1 MSVKYRKEQLLMSS
15 KISNNKS
22 KKKFGLVWDSDKVKE
37 KIVIESKQKIPF
49 IWEQKEKLI
58 SSDKVSPTHLLIEG
72 DNYPA
77 LLFLKEIYNKQIDVI
92 YIDPPYNTGRKDF
105 VYNDKIIDKDDN
117 YRHSK
122 WLNFM
127 KARLELAKSLLSE
140 NGVLICSIG
149 EDELANLILLLKEIF
164 NFVSEPL
171 VWLSKSPTNQNKI
184 TKTSAICHEYI
195 IVAANKEVESKPEII
210 DIEKEKSDFALNK
223 LKRYPLGIFLNK
235 DLTDYPIFTK
245 GGKKIVLIPPGDYQI
260 GPYRKNSFK
269 GHRFQKRTFQKG
281 HGSERYIRT
290 YLDLL
295 KELNKSEDHL
305 GVFLNVKDRN
315 NLGVKFVLGKSYF
328 QSISRFVTFKM
339 PSFLGFYQGGY
350 PNFPSA
356 KPVALIKRLIK
367 NYSQP
372 DSIILDF
379 FAGTGTTGQAVLE
392 LNHEDNGIRKF
403 ILVNNDENNILSRFC
418 YTRLKK
424 FITNLR

>member
-1 MSVKYRKEQLLMSS
+1 MAP
-15 KISNNKS
+15 KISSNKA
-22 KKKFGLVWDSDKVKE
+22 KKKFGLVWDSDKVQE

-127 KARLELAKSLLSE
+127 YTRLELAKSLLSDD
-140 NGVLICSIG
+140 GVLICSIG
-149 EDELANLILLLKEIF
+149 EDELAHLILLLKGIF

-195 IVAANKEVESKPEII
+195 IVAANKEIESKPEII
-210 DIEKEKSDFALNK
+210 DIDKEKSDFALNK

-235 DLTDYPIFTK
+235 DLNDYPIFTK

-260 GPYRKNSFK
+260 GPYHKNSFK

-295 KELNKSEDHL
+295 KEHNKSEDHL

-328 QSISRFVTFKM
+328 QSISRFVTLKM

-350 PNFPSA
+350 PKFPSA

-367 NYSQP
+367 NYSKL
-372 DSIILDF
+372 DSIVLDF

-392 LNHEDNGIRKF
+392 LNKEDNGKRRF
-403 ILVNNDENNILSRFC
+403 ILINNNENNILSKFC

-424 FITNLR
+424 FINNIK